1 MLSFGL
7 TLLLYPL
14 PRSLIIIHSLLQS
27 GPLQHSFLDWVSPET
42 RRQLNNFYLQ
52 NRQRLRKLRRNM
64 QLSYPWN
71 VVFHLAY
78 TSTCSTPTQ
87 EGRSGAIRILRM
99 LCNDKKDFIHY
110 CWHQG
115 GRRCNFLNPSIASRD
130 SGGVVAQHPRIS
142 RRRPHDQVKV

>member
-1 MLSFGL
+1 MLSFGS

-14 PRSLIIIHSLLQS
+14 PRRLIIIHSFLQP

-52 NRQRLRKLRRNM
+52 NRQRLCKLRLNM

-78 TSTCSTPTQ
+78 ISTCSTPTQ

-110 CWHQG
+110 CCHQG
-115 GRRCNFLNPSIASRD
+115 ARQCNFSHS
-130 SGGVVAQHPRIS
+130 SHIS
-142 RRRPHDQVKV
+142 KRLWQALEV